1 MVLQAINE
9 FDPNIYTKSSL
20 MLGLGETEQEIIEAM
35 KDPRS
40 REVRIL
46 TIGQNLQPSSRH
58 LPVTEYI
65 TPDRFDWFAEAA
77 RQLGFS
83 YVASG
88 SMVGSSYKVGEF
100 FQSTEL
106 IILKAAIID
115 MDGLVNSHT
124 HQTNT

>member
-46 TIGQNLQPSSRH
+46 TIGQNLQPSSRY

-65 TPDRFDWFAEAA
+65 TPDRFD
-77 RQLGFS
+77 
-83 YVASG
+83 
-88 SMVGSSYKVGEF
+88 
-100 FQSTEL
+100 
-106 IILKAAIID
+106 
-115 MDGLVNSHT
+115 
-124 HQTNT
+124 